1 MGTYRPPPF
10 QGGFAFGGGP
20 VTPAVKVLLVATAVV
35 FFLQAVVHRLFGLYV
50 ENLFGLVPLLVL
62 RRGFLW
68 QPATYLFLHGGLL
81 HLGFN
86 LLVLWMFGGE
96 LERVWGKG
104 TFLRYYFL
112 CGIGAAASVILL
124 TPSSPIPTIGAS
136 GALYGVL
143 LAYGLLFP
151 DRQIFLWFLL
161 PVRAKHFVLVL
172 GALTFYSTLTLP
184 GSGVSHLAH
193 LGGLVVGYLYLRG
206 WRHVG
211 QIQQVYLKWKLK
223 RLQKKY
229 RIVDGGKDKDR
240 RPPVQ

>member
-1 MGTYRPPPF
+1 MRTYRPPPF
-10 QGGFAFGGGP
+10 QGGFAFGSGP
-20 VTPAVKVLLVATAVV
+20 VTPGVKVLLVATAVV
-35 FFLQAVVHRLFGLYV
+35 FFLQAVLHRLFGLDV
-50 ENLFGLVPLLVL
+50 ENLFGLVPWLVL

-96 LERVWGKG
+96 LERVWGKR
-104 TFLRYYFL
+104 TFLRYFFL
-112 CGIGAAASVILL
+112 CGIGAAACVILL

-136 GALYGVL
+136 GALYGIL

-151 DRQIFLWFLL
+151 ERQIFLWFLL
-161 PVRAKHFVLVL
+161 PIRAKHFVLVL

-184 GSGVSHLAH
+184 GSSVSHVAH

-206 WRHVG
+206 WRHVD
-211 QIQQVYLKWKLK
+211 QMHQFYLKWKLK

-229 RIVDGGKDKDR
+229 RIVDGGRDKDR

>member
-1 MGTYRPPPF
+1 MRTYRPPPF
-10 QGGFAFGGGP
+10 QGGFAFGSGP
-20 VTPAVKVLLVATAVV
+20 VTPGVKVLLVATAVV
-35 FFLQAVVHRLFGLYV
+35 FFLQAVLHRLFGLDV
-50 ENLFGLVPLLVL
+50 ENLFGLVPWLVL

-96 LERVWGKG
+96 LERVWGKR
-104 TFLRYYFL
+104 TFLRYFFL
-112 CGIGAAASVILL
+112 CGIGAAACVILL

-136 GALYGVL
+136 GALYGIL

-151 DRQIFLWFLL
+151 ERQIFLWFLL
-161 PVRAKHFVLVL
+161 PIRAKHFVLVL

-184 GSGVSHLAH
+184 GSSVSHVAH

-206 WRHVG
+206 WRHVD
-211 QIQQVYLKWKLK
+211 QMRQFYLKWKLK

-229 RIVDGGKDKDR
+229 RIVDGGRDKDR